1 MGELIPHAHAHT
13 HIIHIHRHR
22 NRHLLPYCFASVF
35 NAHASLPCS
44 LLFTSNG
51 TSVTF
56 HKVNGQPSQ
65 SSMQASTQCSSKLD
79 RVLAMAA
86 DPDSRRLFWVSLRY
100 NRLILNWASYN
111 RETCSNRCVCCAT
124 HMHVHIQDVNI
135 TLCGIGLCLCRCEH
149 VCVCMN
155 SSIECVRYVDSCMS
169 AHMYVRMCVSA
180 YTTEVYMYL
189 CCVCMQLRT

>member
-1 MGELIPHAHAHT
+1 MHIRT
-13 HIIHIHRHR
+13 HIHIHRHR

-56 HKVNGQPSQ
+56 HKVNGQLSQ
-65 SSMQASTQCSSKLD
+65 GSTQASTQCSSKLD
-79 RVLAMAA
+79 RVLAMAV

-111 RETCSNRCVCCAT
+111 RETCSNRYICCAT
-124 HMHVHIQDVNI
+124 HMHVHIQDVNM
-135 TLCGIGLCLCRCEH
+135 TCGIGLCLSRCEH
-149 VCVCMN
+149 V
-155 SSIECVRYVDSCMS
+155 
-169 AHMYVRMCVSA
+169 RMCVHEQQ
-180 YTTEVYMYL
+180 YRVCTVCGFVHECLYVRTYV
-189 CCVCMQLRT
+189 CV